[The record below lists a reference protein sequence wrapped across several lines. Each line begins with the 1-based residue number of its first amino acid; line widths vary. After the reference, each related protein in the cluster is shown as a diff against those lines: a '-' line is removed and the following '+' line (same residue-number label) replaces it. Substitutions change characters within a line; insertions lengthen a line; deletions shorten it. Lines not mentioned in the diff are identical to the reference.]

1 MNAKIHFV
9 VGEIHFVSAYI
20 EPRSNPSIVAK
31 SQFWL
36 VKSKRKAAEIP
47 NFVGYIPRFGG
58 SNVCAVLSLVP
69 QAHSLE
75 EKGMTLTE
83 RLAK

>member
-1 MNAKIHFV
+1 MLDEIHSVNAKIHFV

-31 SQFWL
+31 SHFW
-36 VKSKRKAAEIP
+36 AEIP